1 LLAGERVEGETKD
14 CIIKGFAIGFDRSK
28 QIDIDRFALIEITEG
43 PFMNETLGKNHE
55 TPDGLA
61 EFDAF
66 VLVVEDNPVNQEV
79 AQLMLEMLGCRV
91 DLAQNG
97 VEAVD
102 RAENELYDLILMD
115 CQMPEMDGIE
125 ATRLIREKEKNGDNC
140 RQRHITIIALSG
152 DEVMLKSGDYLVAGM
167 DDCLAK
173 PYDIK
178 QLCAVMGKW
187 LPRVKSNIDL
197 TE

>member
-1 LLAGERVEGETKD
+1 
-14 CIIKGFAIGFDRSK
+14 
-28 QIDIDRFALIEITEG
+28 
-43 PFMNETLGKNHE
+43 MNEPLGNNHE
-55 TPDGLA
+55 TSDLLA

-66 VLVVEDNPVNQEV
+66 VLIAEDNPVNREV
-79 AQLMLEMLGCRV
+79 AQIMLEILGCRI

-97 VEAVD
+97 VEAVKK
-102 RAENELYDLILMD
+102 AKKVPYDLILMD

-125 ATRLIREKEKNGDNC
+125 ATRLIREKEKNEDDG

-152 DEVMLKSGDYLVAGM
+152 DEVMLKSGEYLTAGM

-173 PYDIK
+173 PYTIEELSTVLK
-178 QLCAVMGKW
+178 KW
-187 LPRVKSNIDL
+187 LYRGKKSIEL